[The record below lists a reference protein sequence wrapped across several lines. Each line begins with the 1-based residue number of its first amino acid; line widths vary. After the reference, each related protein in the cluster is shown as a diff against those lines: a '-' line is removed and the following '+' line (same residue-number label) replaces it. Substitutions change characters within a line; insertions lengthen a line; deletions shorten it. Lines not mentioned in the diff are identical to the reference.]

1 MEEGCK
7 IKKEQ
12 IQELMQEVREDT
24 TKKSVQLFKD
34 LKEDI
39 KKEMELGSMKQK
51 ENDDLRRKIEEVK
64 HAKDLLHQK
73 VEILE
78 FDMKK
83 KEMHFE
89 KEMNKFEN
97 GSNRSI

>member
-1 MEEGCK
+1 
-7 IKKEQ
+7 
-12 IQELMQEVREDT
+12 
-24 TKKSVQLFKD
+24 
-34 LKEDI
+34 
-39 KKEMELGSMKQK
+39 MELGSMKQK

>member
-1 MEEGCK
+1 
-7 IKKEQ
+7 
-12 IQELMQEVREDT
+12 MQEVREDT